1 MGFTSLFLSLHA
13 SFDVTV
19 EKKTFL
25 LVDTGFGISDL
36 VERRHLEA
44 VSVPPLTLVHEV
56 SEGQHHLKQ
65 LLQVSTV

>member
-1 MGFTSLFLSLHA
+1 M
-13 SFDVTV
+13 
-19 EKKTFL
+19 FL

-56 SEGQHHLKQ
+56 SKGQHHLQQ
-65 LLQVSTV
+65 LLQVSAV